1 MQSRWHDPLWRLL
14 AALEEELGCNVG
26 SNVYLTPAGSQGF
39 APHWCDVV
47 PGAASM
53 HCLSQPATW
62 VAAVCTL
69 QSIAVPCWTEACL
82 VGNATEIVTGGLNM
96 LNVLA

>member
-47 PGAASM
+47 PGAASI
-53 HCLSQPATW
+53 HRLSQLANW
-62 VAAVCTL
+62 VAAVCTHVQVL
-69 QSIAVPCWTEACL
+69 QSLAGQKLPSW
-82 VGNATEIVTGGLNM
+82 
-96 LNVLA
+96 VLPQRS